1 MSAPALTSDL
11 TMVNAVWSAH
21 KTNGGLLEN
30 ADVKHHLCA
39 LTANAQSTVQQMKD
53 GTQLNVFALK
63 DFSESMALALHAHLE
78 LSTTP
83 QLDHVK
89 IFVGPMKLSMA
100 PNVFADKISTEL
112 AQPALNARPEQASLP
127 QRELASLAAST
138 KSSRILSVFVG

>member
-11 TMVNAVWSAH
+11 KMANVAWSVH

-30 ADVKHHLCA
+30 ADAEHHLCES
-39 LTANAQSTVQQMKD
+39 TADAQSTVQPMSD
-53 GTQLNVFALK
+53 GTQLNAFVWK

-89 IFVGPMKLSMA
+89 TFVGPMKLSMA

-112 AQPALNARPEQASLP
+112 ARLALNARPEQASLL